1 MKKVIIFESF
11 PDFSDNSRVFF
22 EYLLNQKEL
31 NDYEFIWFVND
42 LQLFKQLNIERTK
55 FIKIWNNK
63 NKKTFLNWIKYIYY
77 SKNALYIIHTNRSM
91 IRINQGTK
99 VIYLTHGCPTKNVK
113 DSKLLNNDVD
123 YVIVGSDSNL
133 ALYADH
139 YNCDESKIIALGLA
153 RNDLFFKNNFNEIK
167 TKICHNFHLNKVDI
181 ITWLPTFRK
190 TKYNNRIDS
199 NFNFPLGIPIIYTKR
214 DLEQLNIFLKNNN
227 LVIFLKPHPIQDMSL
242 FKKYNFSNFKIINDK
257 FLEKN
262 NLLLND
268 LLKVTELLITD
279 YSSVFNDY
287 LLINKPILFTTDD
300 YLEYKKIKGFMVNN
314 YMDLVPGIKVN
325 DFKEF
330 YNALEQF
337 KKGIDNYSEER
348 LEYCKK
354 VNKYLDGNSCYRLA
368 NFLKLGRND
377 D

>member
-1 MKKVIIFESF
+1 M
-11 PDFSDNSRVFF
+11 
-22 EYLLNQKEL
+22 
-31 NDYEFIWFVND
+31 
-42 LQLFKQLNIERTK
+42 
-55 FIKIWNNK
+55 
-63 NKKTFLNWIKYIYY
+63 
-77 SKNALYIIHTNRSM
+77 
-91 IRINQGTK
+91 
-99 VIYLTHGCPTKNVK
+99 
-113 DSKLLNNDVD
+113 
-123 YVIVGSDSNL
+123 
-133 ALYADH
+133 
-139 YNCDESKIIALGLA
+139 
-153 RNDLFFKNNFNEIK
+153 
-167 TKICHNFHLNKVDI
+167 
-181 ITWLPTFRK
+181 
-190 TKYNNRIDS
+190 
-199 NFNFPLGIPIIYTKR
+199 
-214 DLEQLNIFLKNNN
+214 
-227 LVIFLKPHPIQDMSL
+227 
-242 FKKYNFSNFKIINDK
+242 
-257 FLEKN
+257 
-262 NLLLND
+262 
-268 LLKVTELLITD
+268 LITD